1 MLQEYCTHLLS
12 THIVSL
18 NLLHKPELAS
28 CTSAPGADGDDI
40 VLHVL
45 RRQARTC
52 PRALIVF
59 QMHLLVLA
67 TNELAHRASQDP
79 TGAAPQFQ
87 NQSRPA
93 SFPA

>member
-45 RRQARTC
+45 RRRARTC
-52 PRALIVF
+52 PRAFIVF

-67 TNELAHRASQDP
+67 TNKLEYRASQDT
-79 TGAAPQFQ
+79 TGGGSSA
-87 NQSRPA
+87 SRAELPRF
-93 SFPA
+93 FPV